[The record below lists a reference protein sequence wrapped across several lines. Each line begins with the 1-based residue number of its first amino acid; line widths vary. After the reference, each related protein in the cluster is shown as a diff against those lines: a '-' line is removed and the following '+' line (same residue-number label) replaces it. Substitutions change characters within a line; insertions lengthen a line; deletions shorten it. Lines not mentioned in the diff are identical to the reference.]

1 MRSTA
6 AKAEDQELQNRLRQL
21 AEEVISEISELD
33 ASDSRELVG
42 DFVSELFRLVVEQER
57 REARRQRQAEGI
69 AAAKARGVRFGRSR
83 TPLPENFGEQ
93 YEAWQ
98 NGELTLTQAAK
109 VCGMTRTRFSNAV
122 ERMKEE
128 ESGSS

>member
-1 MRSTA
+1 MRPTA
-6 AKAEDQELQNRLRQL
+6 ARAEDQELQNRLRQL
-21 AEEVISEISELD
+21 AEEVVSEISELD

-83 TPLPENFGEQ
+83 TPLPENFSEQ

-98 NGELTLTQAAK
+98 NGEVTLTQAAK

-128 ESGSS
+128 ENCSP